1 MLEEAS
7 ARFRQWLTKIYREL
21 SLLNVELNDGVQG
34 MSDRMLATDTETEEA
49 SIQHGTVD
57 LTIGGLDALGVSNP
71 QQEVTRRGIQ
81 TARGIAAQRRE
92 YGRTR
97 RLAGYRRKAAKEV
110 DALPSSQAKAA
121 MRKTPLN
128 RDALTATAGGEA
140 PRELMARVAGRAYVQ
155 QQAIASI
162 AAETLAAMNMSDVM
176 RPASFRANMRNVLC
190 SERRA
195 IASGD
200 YTAAIEANTGIRI

>member
-57 LTIGGLDALGVSNP
+57 LTTGGLDALGVSNP

-128 RDALTATAGGEA
+128 RDALTAAAGGEA
-140 PRELMARVAGRAYVQ
+140 PPGAYGQ
-155 QQAIASI
+155 SSR
-162 AAETLAAMNMSDVM
+162 TRLC
-176 RPASFRANMRNVLC
+176 PATGHC
-190 SERRA
+190 IHRR
-195 IASGD
+195 
-200 YTAAIEANTGIRI
+200 

>member
-57 LTIGGLDALGVSNP
+57 LTTGGLDALGVSNP

-92 YGRTR
+92 YGRTGVWPVTAGRPPKKWMRFRLR
-97 RLAGYRRKAAKEV
+97 RLKRLCARLLSTG
-110 DALPSSQAKAA
+110 
-121 MRKTPLN
+121 TPLPQPQ
-128 RDALTATAGGEA
+128 AGKPPGSLWPE
-140 PRELMARVAGRAYVQ
+140 
-155 QQAIASI
+155 
-162 AAETLAAMNMSDVM
+162 
-176 RPASFRANMRNVLC
+176 
-190 SERRA
+190 
-195 IASGD
+195 
-200 YTAAIEANTGIRI
+200 

>member
-1 MLEEAS
+1 
-7 ARFRQWLTKIYREL
+7 
-21 SLLNVELNDGVQG
+21 
-34 MSDRMLATDTETEEA
+34 
-49 SIQHGTVD
+49 
-57 LTIGGLDALGVSNP
+57 
-71 QQEVTRRGIQ
+71 
-81 TARGIAAQRRE
+81 
-92 YGRTR
+92 
-97 RLAGYRRKAAKEV
+97 
-110 DALPSSQAKAA
+110 

-128 RDALTATAGGEA
+128 RDALTAAAGGEA
-140 PRELMARVAGRAYVQ
+140 PRELIARVAGRAYVQ